1 MEPMPPL
8 QGAGRPTTVEV
19 ETPPRHPRLG
29 ALGDLAL
36 GVFFVALLTGRLH
49 DQGFSWFLV
58 VLLIV
63 ASAALGAKIAIH
75 SRLLR
80 THRAEGQGAPEPS

>member
-8 QGAGRPTTVEV
+8 QGAVRPTTVEV
-19 ETPPRHPRLG
+19 ETPPRHPRLA

-36 GVFFVALLTGRLH
+36 GIVFVAFITGRLH
-49 DQGFSWFLV
+49 DEGFSWFLV

-63 ASAALGAKIAIH
+63 ASAGLAAKIATH
-75 SRLLR
+75 SRLLWNR
-80 THRAEGQGAPEPS
+80 RAEGQGVAEPS